1 MKGIVFVQFIEMVEE
16 QFGLETAD
24 RIIEQSEWSTNGAYT
39 SVATYDHTELL
50 QLVLH
55 LSSLTD
61 TPVADLVRSFGK
73 YMFKILTSAYPVF
86 LENVD
91 GVFSLLANVEG
102 VIHVEVR
109 KLYPEA
115 ELPGFSHRFPGKNRM
130 GLIYSSPR
138 PFSKFAHGLIEG
150 CIEHFSEPVSIE
162 SVENLPGDWN
172 EVRFVLLR
180 AHEFLNRL

>member
-1 MKGIVFVQFIEMVEE
+1 MKGIVFVQFVEMVEKK
-16 QFGLETAD
+16 FGLEIAD
-24 RIIEQSEWSTNGAYT
+24 RIIEQSELSTNGAYT
-39 SVATYDHTELL
+39 SVGTYDHTELL

-61 TPVADLVRSFGK
+61 TPVANLVRSFGK

-91 GVFSLLANVEG
+91 GVFSLLANVES

-109 KLYPEA
+109 KLYPDA
-115 ELPGFSHRFPGKNRM
+115 ELPSFRHRFVAKNRM
-130 GLIYSSPR
+130 ELTYSSPR
-138 PFSKFAHGLIEG
+138 PFFEFAHGLIEG

-162 SVENLPGDWN
+162 SVENLPGGAN
-172 EVRFVLLR
+172 EVRFVLVR
-180 AHEFLNRL
+180 EG